1 MNDSHSGTY
10 VVVNNILMA
19 SVSFYSEIARPQ
31 LFADCRRHQL
41 LSAMDYLYSAA
52 LHATHTREIL
62 NVTIV
67 DSTGGGPDL
76 CLIAKP
82 LS

>member
-1 MNDSHSGTY
+1 
-10 VVVNNILMA
+10 MA

-31 LFADCRRHQL
+31 LFADSRRHQL

-62 NVTIV
+62 NVTVV
-67 DSTGGGPDL
+67 DSTGGGPVFLFDRYL
-76 CLIAKP
+76 LLSINGLIV
-82 LS
+82 LTSVITQ